1 MDQRQLTIRLLQVF
15 LEVVRLGSISSAARA
30 LHLTQPTVSLQ
41 LKKLAEIVGAP
52 LLEFRHGQ
60 LVLTD
65 AGSELMRTS
74 QDVLTRLNDFSLFLA
89 DNQKGHNGNISIGIV
104 TTAKYIL
111 PKVLG
116 AFYKQFP
123 GVNITLNIG
132 NRAQIIERFTHLQDD
147 IYLFS
152 HPPTGD
158 HVSAMRILK
167 NPLQLIAPADHW
179 ACARQNLSMND
190 VISERFLLR
199 EPGSATRSVFET
211 YLSRQGLQ
219 LSHSMQIE
227 SNEAIQL
234 SVASGLG
241 LAVLSAHTLS
251 QSNEPLAVLDIT
263 DFPLQSHWYL
273 VSNNSRRLPNAAVQL
288 IRFIGEQLPNFVDER
303 FVVDNLSQ
311 LRQF

>member
-15 LEVVRLGSISSAARA
+15 LEVVRLGSVSNAARA

-52 LLEFRHGQ
+52 LMEFRQGQ
-60 LVLTD
+60 LDLTD
-65 AGSELMRTS
+65 AGAELAKTS
-74 QDVLTRLNDFSLFLA
+74 QDVISRLNDFSLFLA
-89 DNQKGHNGNISIGIV
+89 DNQLGHNGNISIGIV

-132 NRAQIIERFTHLQDD
+132 NRAQIMARFTQDQDD

-158 HVSAMRILK
+158 HVRALRLLK

-179 ACARQNLSMND
+179 AGKKQNISINE
-190 VISERFLLR
+190 VINERFLLR
-199 EPGSATRSVFET
+199 EPGSATRSVFES

-241 LAVLSAHTLS
+241 LAVLSAHTLL
-251 QSNEPLAVLDIT
+251 QNNTPLTVLDIV

-273 VSNNSRRLPNAAVQL
+273 VSNNSRRLPNAAAQL

-311 LRQF
+311 LREF

>member
-1 MDQRQLTIRLLQVF
+1 
-15 LEVVRLGSISSAARA
+15 
-30 LHLTQPTVSLQ
+30 
-41 LKKLAEIVGAP
+41 
-52 LLEFRHGQ
+52 LEFRQGQ
-60 LVLTD
+60 LLLTD
-65 AGSELMRTS
+65 AGEELRRTS
-74 QDVLTRLNDFSLFLA
+74 QDVLSRLDDFALFLS
-89 DNQKGHNGNISIGIV
+89 DNRLGQNGTISIGIV

-116 AFYKQFP
+116 AFYKRYP

-132 NRAQIIERFTHLQDD
+132 NRAQILSRFTHQLDD
-147 IYLFS
+147 LYLFS

-179 ACARQNLSMND
+179 AKDIDSLNFSD
-190 VISERFLLR
+190 VAQERFLLR
-199 EPGSATRSVFET
+199 EPGSATRSVFENF
-211 YLSRQGLQ
+211 LSRQGLQ

-227 SNEAIQL
+227 SNEAIRL

-241 LAVLSAHTLS
+241 IAVLSAHSLS
-251 QSNEPLAVLDIT
+251 QSNDPLRILNVH

-273 VSNNSRRLPNAAVQL
+273 VMHKTKRLPYAAGQL
-288 IRFIGEQLPNFVDER
+288 VRFIGEQLPNFVEQR
-303 FVVDNLSQ
+303 FLVDDLQQ

>member
-15 LEVVRLGSISSAARA
+15 LEVIRLGNISAAARA

-52 LLEFRHGQ
+52 LLEFRQGQ
-60 LVLTD
+60 LLLTD
-65 AGSELMRTS
+65 AGEELRRTS
-74 QDVLTRLNDFSLFLA
+74 QDVLSRLDDFALFLS
-89 DNQKGHNGNISIGIV
+89 DNRLGQNGTISIGIV

-116 AFYKQFP
+116 AFYKRYP

-132 NRAQIIERFTHLQDD
+132 NRAQILSRFTHQLDD
-147 IYLFS
+147 LYLFS

-179 ACARQNLSMND
+179 AKDIDSLNFSD
-190 VISERFLLR
+190 VAQERFLLR
-199 EPGSATRSVFET
+199 EPGSATRSVFENF
-211 YLSRQGLQ
+211 LSRQGLQ

-227 SNEAIQL
+227 SNEAIRL

-241 LAVLSAHTLS
+241 IAVLSAHSLS
-251 QSNEPLAVLDIT
+251 QSNDPLTILNIN

-273 VSNNSRRLPNAAVQL
+273 VMHKTKRLPYAAGQL
-288 IRFIGEQLPNFVDER
+288 VRFIGEQLPNFVEQR
-303 FVVDNLSQ
+303 FLVDDLQQ